1 MEFIFLLVIVGV
13 IIAALATNSNNGSKN
28 GKHNSSRVTVSVS
41 GSRRSREPTSRNLRS
56 DFSKFWLPRN
66 TPVTIQGFE
75 IKDGFI
81 YVGEDLVQAYGYQV
95 EPALINPKLKINQSS
110 PDVEGR
116 QMGYWSYYSEIP
128 PSCRAAY
135 LIWLAD
141 GRKDPKANIGYVFLY
156 FYGLE
161 RRVLHDYKK
170 GEKDVEEY
178 REIFKEIKRLIQ
190 IYGENA
196 SFANYAQNLLFKMY
210 LESKGQDLTASK
222 PFVSSQRR
230 NLPAPLKVGL
240 GQFSQQ
246 GRPIPADW
254 ALAWVLQDPEIRLR
268 TPAKRCREEF
278 GNLFKAMYRDRHGDG
293 IVVKPNKTTIS
304 ESYWPA
310 SPGINRS
317 ISVYEVPA
325 VPDITILKRPRT
337 MLSELADR
345 AMDKLDAYS
354 RFIGKEKS
362 RRGSLEALA
371 LLPSEL
377 AGRVRSSGLER
388 LREQLNAQLDGRRS
402 AIVPFK
408 DIAEHYPFDDPEKVR
423 KKEAVLLAQL
433 LEKIGFG
440 MEPDVRF
447 AGIKPSSEYDLVIFR
462 QADDAPSAPS
472 QAFEAAVL
480 LMRLATMVSAAD
492 GDVSTEEQEH
502 LEQHLQTSLSL
513 SNGERQRLHAHTA
526 WLLKHEHQ
534 SFAGLKPKLEALTEP
549 QRRSIGEFLITVA
562 AADGQID
569 PGEIKILQKL
579 YGRLG
584 LDPDQVVSILH
595 NFTSEPVTV
604 KPSAPE
610 SGFSV
615 PPEPNQTQP
624 ASSGAERQSL
634 DSAALQKK
642 LSETAR
648 VSELLHG
655 VFGDEEAESASGRSD
670 EGQIPDGQTI
680 PGLDAEHSALLRA
693 IGAKDTWERSE
704 LEQMAEEY
712 GLLLDGALEAI
723 NELAFDHTDSPC
735 IEEDG
740 DVYLLERAAYQEIS
754 T

>member
-1 MEFIFLLVIVGV
+1 V
-13 IIAALATNSNNGSKN
+13 IIAALASNSNGGSKQGSRGTSGSNGSTV
-28 GKHNSSRVTVSVS
+28 RVTVSAS

-56 DFSKFWLPRN
+56 DFEKFWLPKN
-66 TPVTIQGFE
+66 TPVTIQDFE
-75 IKDGFI
+75 IKGGFI
-81 YVGEDLVQAYGYQV
+81 YVGEDLAQAYGYEV
-95 EPALINPKLKINQSS
+95 EPALINPKLKISRSS
-110 PDVEGR
+110 PDLEGR
-116 QMGYWSYYSEIP
+116 QMGYWSYYSDIP
-128 PSCRAAY
+128 PPCRAAY
-135 LIWLAD
+135 LMWLAD

-178 REIFKEIKRLIQ
+178 GSIFREIKRLVQ
-190 IYGENA
+190 LYGENA
-196 SFANYAQNLLFKMY
+196 SFAGYAQNLLFKMY
-210 LESKGQDLTASK
+210 LESKGHDLTASK
-222 PFVSSQRR
+222 PFVSAQRR

-268 TPAKRCREEF
+268 TPAKRCRKEF
-278 GNLFKAMYRDRHGDG
+278 ASLFKELYRARHGDG
-293 IVVKPNKTTIS
+293 IVAKPNKTTIS

-317 ISVYEVPA
+317 VSIYDVPA
-325 VPDITILKRPRT
+325 LPDITILKRPRT
-337 MLSELADR
+337 MLAELADK
-345 AMDKLDAYS
+345 ATDKLDAYS

-362 RRGSLEALA
+362 ERGTLEAIA
-371 LLPSEL
+371 LLPPEL
-377 AGRVRSSGLER
+377 DGKVKHSGLER
-388 LREQLNAQLDGRRS
+388 LREHLDTQLVDGRS
-402 AIVPFK
+402 AIVPFE

-447 AGIKPSSEYDLVIFR
+447 AGIKPSPENDLVIFR

-472 QAFEAAVL
+472 QAYEAAVL
-480 LMRLATMVSAAD
+480 LMRLAAMVSAAD
-492 GDVSTEEQEH
+492 GDVSPEEQQH
-502 LEQHLQTSLSL
+502 LDEHLQTSLSL
-513 SNGERQRLHAHTA
+513 SDGERQRLHAHTE
-526 WLLKHEHQ
+526 WLLANEHQ
-534 SFAGLKPKLEALTEP
+534 SFAGLKPKLKALAEP

-569 PGEIKILQKL
+569 PGEVKILQKL

-595 NFTSEPVTV
+595 NFTSEPVTI
-604 KPSAPE
+604 KPAVPS

-615 PPEPNQTQP
+615 PPAPDQAQS
-624 ASSGAERQSL
+624 ASTGTERQSL
-634 DSAALQKK
+634 DAAVLQKK

-648 VSELLHG
+648 VSELLHR
-655 VFGDEEAESASGRSD
+655 VFSDEEAESASEGSD
-670 EGQIPDGQTI
+670 RTQATDEQNIL
-680 PGLDAEHSALLRA
+680 GLDAEHSALLRA
-693 IGAKDTWERSE
+693 IGAKDSWERSE
-704 LEQMAEEY
+704 LEQIAEEH

-723 NELAFDHTDSPC
+723 NELAFDHADSPC

-740 DVYLLERAAYQEIS
+740 DIYLLERAAYEEIS

>member
-1 MEFIFLLVIVGV
+1 V
-13 IIAALATNSNNGSKN
+13 IIAALASNSKGGSKRGSRGTSGSNGSTV
-28 GKHNSSRVTVSVS
+28 RVTVSAS

-56 DFSKFWLPRN
+56 DFEKFWLPKN
-66 TPVTIQGFE
+66 TPVTIQDFE

-81 YVGEDLVQAYGYQV
+81 YVGEDLAQADGYAV
-95 EPALINPKLKINQSS
+95 EPALINPKLKISRLS
-110 PDVEGR
+110 PDLVGR
-116 QMGYWSYYSEIP
+116 QMGYWSSYSEIP
-128 PSCRAAY
+128 PRCRAAY
-135 LIWLAD
+135 LMWLAN

-161 RRVLHDYKK
+161 RRVLHDYKQRK
-170 GEKDVEEY
+170 KDSEEY
-178 REIFKEIKRLIQ
+178 GAIFRDIKRLIQ

-196 SFANYAQNLLFKMY
+196 SFAGYAQNLLFKMY
-210 LESKGQDLTASK
+210 LESKGRDLTATK
-222 PFVSSQRR
+222 PFISTQRR
-230 NLPAPLKVGL
+230 NLPPPIKVGL
-240 GQFSQQ
+240 GQYSHQ

-268 TPAKRCREEF
+268 TPAKRCKKEF
-278 GNLFKAMYRDRHGDG
+278 ASLFKELYRARHGDG
-293 IVVKPNKTTIS
+293 IVVKPNKTKLS
-304 ESYWPA
+304 ESYRPA

-317 ISVYEVPA
+317 ISIYEVPA
-325 VPDITILKRPRT
+325 LPDITILKRPRT
-337 MLSELADR
+337 MLAELADK
-345 AMDKLDAYS
+345 ATDKLDAYS
-354 RFIGKEKS
+354 RFIGREQS
-362 RRGSLEALA
+362 GRGSLEALA

-377 AGRVRSSGLER
+377 DRKVKHSGRER
-388 LREQLNAQLDGRRS
+388 LREHLDTKLGDGRS
-402 AIVPFK
+402 AILPFEV
-408 DIAEHYPFDDPEKVR
+408 IAEHYPFDHPEKVR

-447 AGIKPSSEYDLVIFR
+447 AGIKPSAENDLVIFR
-462 QADDAPSAPS
+462 QAADAPSAPS

-480 LMRLATMVSAAD
+480 LMRLAAMVSAAD
-492 GDVSTEEQEH
+492 GDVSPEEQEH
-502 LEQHLQTSLSL
+502 MEQHLQTSLSL
-513 SNGERQRLHAHTA
+513 SDGERRRLHAHMK
-526 WLLKHEHQ
+526 WLLAHEHQ
-534 SFAGLKPKLEALTEP
+534 SFAGLKPKLEALAEP

-569 PGEIKILQKL
+569 PGEVKILQKL

-604 KPSAPE
+604 KLGAPS

-615 PPEPNQTQP
+615 PPAPDQAQ
-624 ASSGAERQSL
+624 AGSSGAEPQSL
-634 DSAALQKK
+634 DPAALQKK

-648 VSELLHG
+648 VAELLHG
-655 VFGDEEAESASGRSD
+655 VFGDEEAESAS
-670 EGQIPDGQTI
+670 EGSHRPQATDQQNV

-693 IGAKDTWERSE
+693 IGAKDSWERSE
-704 LEQMAEEY
+704 LERIAEEH

-723 NELAFDHTDSPC
+723 NELAFDHADSPC

-740 DVYLLERAAYQEIS
+740 DIYLLERAAYEEIS